1 MNAKNLKIYCVTNK
15 KVNFISKKVYHLA
28 WVGGQKAPPD
38 YVNCES
44 GENINHKEKYYSEL
58 AFHYWY
64 WRNLLKSENPD
75 NWIGF
80 CQKRRFWIT
89 KEMQEN
95 INQQNIN
102 EYLITEPSKDWS
114 KYDSII
120 CKPINVSGAKK
131 IKIIKRGWKN
141 LIKDPLILFSKKK
154 QNILLHFDMHHGY
167 GNLQKAINELDI
179 DNQNDFKDYVSK
191 NNTFNPHIM
200 FIAKPAIINKWF
212 EALFPWL
219 ERCEKKFRF
228 DDLVNYDTGRMFAY
242 LAERY
247 LSYWFK
253 KNTKYKEENWVQLD
267 NF

>member
-1 MNAKNLKIYCVTNK
+1 MKAENLKIYCVTNK

-28 WVGGQKAPPD
+28 WAGNQKAPSD
-38 YVNCES
+38 YLNCES

-141 LIKDPLILFSKKK
+141 LIKDPLI
-154 QNILLHFDMHHGY
+154 
-167 GNLQKAINELDI
+167 
-179 DNQNDFKDYVSK
+179 
-191 NNTFNPHIM
+191 
-200 FIAKPAIINKWF
+200 
-212 EALFPWL
+212 
-219 ERCEKKFRF
+219 
-228 DDLVNYDTGRMFAY
+228 
-242 LAERY
+242 
-247 LSYWFK
+247 
-253 KNTKYKEENWVQLD
+253 
-267 NF
+267 